1 MTVIRVDSGAELS
14 CWLRA
19 PCAGVNCITHC
30 LILRI
35 DDAESHVGN
44 DRQSTR
50 YWWAKVGDVELAIGF
65 PEVDQDI
72 EWTQRARGVHVRFNR
87 KD

>member
-14 CWLRA
+14 CWPSA

-30 LILRI
+30 VILRI
-35 DDAESHVGN
+35 DNTESHVGN

-50 YWWAKVGDVELAIGF
+50 LVAKVGDVELAIGF

>member
-1 MTVIRVDSGAELS
+1 MWEMIVSQRGI
-14 CWLRA
+14 
-19 PCAGVNCITHC
+19 GV
-30 LILRI
+30 L
-35 DDAESHVGN
+35 V
-44 DRQSTR
+44 
-50 YWWAKVGDVELAIGF
+50 AKVGDVELPMGF

>member
-1 MTVIRVDSGAELS
+1 
-14 CWLRA
+14 
-19 PCAGVNCITHC
+19 
-30 LILRI
+30 LRI
-35 DDAESHVGN
+35 DNAESHVEMIVSQRGIGVLV
-44 DRQSTR
+44 
-50 YWWAKVGDVELAIGF
+50 AKVGDVELAIGF